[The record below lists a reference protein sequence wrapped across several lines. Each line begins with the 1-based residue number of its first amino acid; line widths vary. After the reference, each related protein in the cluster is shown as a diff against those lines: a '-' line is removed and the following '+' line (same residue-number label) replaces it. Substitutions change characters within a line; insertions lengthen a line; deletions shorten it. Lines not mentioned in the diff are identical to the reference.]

1 MGDTSI
7 TTDDIAAEIARY
19 LDAEYPDYAAQGY
32 AKTADIAAEMGLPT
46 EIARKRLLRA
56 VQDGKME
63 MILNRSR
70 QALWRKKGQSNG

>member
-7 TTDDIAAEIARY
+7 TTDDIAAEIAKY
-19 LDAEYPDYAAQGY
+19 LEAEYPDYAAQGY
-32 AKTADIAAEMGLPT
+32 AKTAACAAEMGLPT

-63 MILNRSR
+63 MLLDRSR
-70 QALWRKKGQSNG
+70 QAWWRVKV

>member
-7 TTDDIAAEIARY
+7 TTDDIAAEIAKY
-19 LDAEYPDYAAQGY
+19 LEAEYPDYAAQGY
-32 AKTADIAAEMGLPT
+32 AKTAACAKEMDLPT

-63 MILNRSR
+63 MILDRSR
-70 QALWRKKGQSNG
+70 QAWWRKKG